1 MPVPALSNPPGT
13 ARILIKPV
21 QIGIRE
27 AAAIP
32 NRIGGSDGNG
42 RGRFNGRGR
51 VWLLV
56 RQLLQNRLFRVSAAD
71 VFNFVQKGSS
81 DE

>member
-1 MPVPALSNPPGT
+1 M
-13 ARILIKPV
+13 ARIPLVKPG
-21 QIGIRE
+21 QAGIRE

-42 RGRFNGRGR
+42 SGRFNRRGRG
-51 VWLLV
+51 WLLV
-56 RQLLQNRLFRVSAAD
+56 RQLLQKRLFRVSAAD
-71 VFNFVQKGSS
+71 VFNFVQKGSA